1 MSSRSAE
8 HPRFAVTT
16 DETTSSAPVKR
27 RAGTMRRI
35 ISVGVVAVTMAACT
49 SASTSSGTSTVSTFP
64 GGSPWLGH
72 FVTAALPSPVNAL
85 TDVTCVTSTRCWAV
99 GSTVGGSGAPNG
111 AALITTAN
119 GGVTWTGQA
128 IPPQVGY
135 LSAIACSDQRH
146 CIAVGQA
153 AQNSNGQAASIATS
167 NGGATWT
174 LLAPPAGV
182 LDITTVT
189 CRAGRR
195 CLAIGTTAGGST
207 ALATTSSASGWIER
221 GPLPAGISGATSIS
235 CTDDRTC
242 WVTGHTLVD
251 ADHVNGAVALTG
263 NGGTTWAVE
272 ATPKGLGYLSGVS
285 CLPGSTTGSGALPKH
300 SGTGTAPATSTA
312 TAPSTTAAAP
322 KSTATTAATAATAAP
337 APIVGVAGARCTVVG
352 TSATVLNGART
363 GHGILLTSD
372 NGGATWADRT
382 VPATSAALSGISCT
396 ALATCV
402 AVGSTV
408 ASAPAAGI
416 ILVTGSTDSPWRHAP
431 SVSAPLS
438 LSAVSCVSVSSCVAV
453 GESISE
459 HLSGT

>member
-1 MSSRSAE
+1 M
-8 HPRFAVTT
+8 
-16 DETTSSAPVKR
+16 
-27 RAGTMRRI
+27 GL
-35 ISVGVVAVTMAACT
+35 VAVTMAACT
-49 SASTSSGTSTVSTFP
+49 SASTSSSTSTASTFP
-64 GGSPWLGH
+64 GGSPWLGR
-72 FVTAALPSPVNAL
+72 FVAAALPSPVNAL
-85 TDVTCVTSTRCWAV
+85 TDVACATSTRCWAV

-135 LSAIACSDQRH
+135 LSAIACSDQHH

-189 CRAGRR
+189 CRPDRR

-207 ALATTSSASGWIER
+207 ALASTSSTSGWTQR
-221 GPLPAGISGATSIS
+221 GPLPAGISGVTSIS

-251 ADHVNGAVALTG
+251 ADHVNGVVALTS
-263 NGGTTWAVE
+263 NGGATWAVE
-272 ATPKGLGYLSGVS
+272 ATPKGLGYLHGVS
-285 CLPGSTTGSGALPKH
+285 CLPGSTTGSGALPIR
-300 SGTGTAPATSTA
+300 SGTGTAATTSTA
-312 TAPSTTAAAP
+312 TAPSTT
-322 KSTATTAATAATAAP
+322 TTTAAAADSTTTAAPQATAAPTTTAP

-459 HLSGT
+459 HLSGA